1 MLADEI
7 KVQKKI
13 EALMKL
19 KAQKLHELKE
29 IDQTLRKMIY
39 RRRKWNE
46 KLKTLGITQQRCTT
60 T

>member
-1 MLADEI
+1 MKFYEMLADEI

-13 EALMKL
+13 EALMNL

-39 RRRKWNE
+39 KRRK
-46 KLKTLGITQQRCTT
+46 
-60 T
+60 